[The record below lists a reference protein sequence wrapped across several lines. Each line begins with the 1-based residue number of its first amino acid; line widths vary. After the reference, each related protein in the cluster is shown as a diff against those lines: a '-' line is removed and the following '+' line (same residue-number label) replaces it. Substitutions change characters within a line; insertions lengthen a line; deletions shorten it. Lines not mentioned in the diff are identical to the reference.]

1 MALSGT
7 ITSNNVTIPG
17 ENGKY
22 KYLQLSWT
30 ATQSIANNTSTISW
44 TLSTDGTY
52 PYWVIYSKT
61 KVVIDGTTVYWRE
74 ASTQQSAGTIATG
87 TVTLTHNSVGDR
99 SFSASIS
106 AGIYEHAVNASATGT
121 WALNNIPRASS
132 VSGTSLEFGQAGTLT
147 VSRASS
153 SFNDVLTY
161 QLGTYTGSIG
171 SVAAGSLSP
180 TISWTPPVAMMN
192 AVPNATTAAVSIICK
207 TYNGS
212 TLIATKTSTVN
223 VAVPSSVVPT
233 ASVVRSNT
241 VNTFGVYTQNIS
253 KCRVQTTA
261 TGAYGSTIAAITT
274 TIEGVSYT
282 GADIT
287 SNVLTGSGSVTVKT
301 VVKDSRG
308 RSVTETGTITVSA
321 YSTPAIEFSVHR
333 CDSGGTADEMGA
345 YANVWIHATGTSIG
359 SGADANVIT
368 PTLKMRKV
376 GVNTWTDVD
385 VTGDTTVNS
394 DVDKEVSIIVS
405 ADDAYSWEF
414 LAESADKATSIT
426 QTVTISVG
434 YATIDFYKGGKG
446 IAFGTTAKQT
456 GFECA
461 MDTEFTGDASFKDS
475 ATFEDT
481 VTHTSGAKT
490 MDMPG
495 SIANLWNVLMPTA
508 RHGQRPAS
516 SSGRQTVTVDLTDYR
531 STNASLGVWAV
542 LVVAVSWV
550 SSSASASMYV
560 VHGLQG
566 ALQMAASQVFKE
578 SYGPSASVSGTTLT
592 ITFYNSDGGGY
603 AVIPLFGKD
612 TNYDFGK
619 DSYT

>member
-132 VSGTSLEFGQAGTLT
+132 VSGTSLEFGQAGTLN

-223 VAVPSSVVPT
+223 VAVPSSVVPA

-282 GADIT
+282 GADII
-287 SNVLTGSGSVTVKT
+287 SNVLAGSGSVTVKT

-376 GVNTWTDVD
+376 GVSAWTDVD

-461 MDTEFTGDASFKDS
+461 MDVDMTGDAV
-475 ATFEDT
+475 FEN
-481 VTHTSGAKT
+481 HAKHKSGAT
-490 MDMPG
+490 YMDMPAAI
-495 SIANLWNVLMPTA
+495 SELWALIAPTS
-508 RHGQRPAS
+508 RYGVRTVS
-516 SSGRQTVTVDLTDYR
+516 KTVTVDLSDYV
-531 STNASLGVWAV
+531 SAGGTGVWAV
-542 LVVAVSWV
+542 LLVAVSWV
-550 SSSASASMYV
+550 ASASSTAAYIVHGIQGAAYMGCAQLVKETYGASASM
-560 VHGLQG
+560 
-566 ALQMAASQVFKE
+566 
-578 SYGPSASVSGTTLT
+578 SGTTLT
-592 ITFYNSDGGGY
+592 ITFYNNDGGGY
-603 AVIPLFGKD
+603 AVIPLFGKNVNKD
-612 TNYDFGK
+612 TQA
-619 DSYT
+619 SPYT